1 MEDQKLVNLL
11 ENTSNKPSK
20 FRTTNRVD
28 MNYDASGTYNTNR
41 QIRFKTSMLK
51 PSLCNYRDA
60 YIPVSG
66 TIKVA
71 QVVASGGNNSI
82 EVAFKNCSPF
92 TDYISQ
98 IKNTQIDNA

>member
-1 MEDQKLVNLL
+1 MQL
-11 ENTSNKPSK
+11 
-20 FRTTNRVD
+20 
-28 MNYDASGTYNTNR
+28 
-41 QIRFKTSMLK
+41 Q
-51 PSLCNYRDA
+51 DA

-71 QVVASGGNNSI
+71 QVVASRGNNSI
-82 EVAFKNCSPF
+82 EAVFKNCSPF

>member
-1 MEDQKLVNLL
+1 
-11 ENTSNKPSK
+11 
-20 FRTTNRVD
+20 

-41 QIRFKTSMLK
+41 QIRFQTSMLK
-51 PSLCNYRDA
+51 LSLCNYRDA

-71 QVVASGGNNSI
+71 QVVASRGNNSI
-82 EVAFKNCSPF
+82 EVVFKNCSPF

>member
-11 ENTSNKPSK
+11 ENTSNMPSK
-20 FRTTNRVD
+20 FRTKNRVD
-28 MNYDASGTYNTNR
+28 MNYDTSSTYNTNR
-41 QIRFKTSMLK
+41 QIRFKTWMLK

-71 QVVASGGNNSI
+71 QVVASS
-82 EVAFKNCSPF
+82 V
-92 TDYISQ
+92 
-98 IKNTQIDNA
+98 